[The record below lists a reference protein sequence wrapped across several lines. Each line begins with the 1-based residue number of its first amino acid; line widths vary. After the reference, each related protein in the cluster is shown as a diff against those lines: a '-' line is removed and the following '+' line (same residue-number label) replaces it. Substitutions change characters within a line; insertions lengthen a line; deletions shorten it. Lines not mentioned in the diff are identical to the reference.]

1 MINKFDIQKLRE
13 LDILQVADLL
23 GMGLRNKRA
32 LCIHHDDHHPSLAFN
47 VRKNTCHCYSCG
59 FSADTI
65 GLVRER
71 LNLGF
76 SEACH
81 WLADHFDVYIGDDR
95 YGNSAKYGNSARY
108 ADKCADKKVL
118 TASDRR
124 MASLRAHFA
133 ETHVSHGHLAE
144 SSFSGE
150 RNRECPSSAY
160 VAPSAVDVEF
170 YQQMFRQM
178 HLSESGQRFLFEE
191 RLLSPEA
198 LKVCQIVSTEQ
209 SVCMARVGRGVF
221 DGPSLI
227 FPYFDQEGRLVSVQS
242 RYLGKPKSESSFDME
257 KVSIDEVKPDEVK
270 PDDVKPKEIPRFK
283 FAPGSH
289 RMIYGLDRLK
299 DYPPGEP
306 LLITEGP
313 SDCWTALTLGFHAI
327 AIPSATLFDRRF
339 QGLLAGR
346 NLHIF
351 PDQDEAGLSLYFELK
366 KALPSLVYHQL
377 PEGCKD
383 LSEYYLKLRRSEG
396 MTLEEAKAKVQSSV
410 SV

>member
-47 VRKNTCHCYSCG
+47 VKKNTCHCYSCG

-65 GLVRER
+65 ALVRER

-76 SEACH
+76 SEACR
-81 WLADHFDVYIGDDR
+81 WLADHFDVYI
-95 YGNSAKYGNSARY
+95 
-108 ADKCADKKVL
+108 ADEHRDTHRKDVKKAV
-118 TASDRR
+118 TASERR
-124 MASLRAHFA
+124 MASLRAHFV
-133 ETHVSHGHLAE
+133 ETHVSHGH
-144 SSFSGE
+144 
-150 RNRECPSSAY
+150 PSSAY
-160 VAPSAVDVEF
+160 VAPSSVDVEF

-178 HLSESGQRFLFEE
+178 HLSESGRRFLFEE

-242 RYLGKPKSESSFDME
+242 RYLGKKSPESSFDMN
-257 KVSIDEVKPDEVK
+257 KVSLDEA
-270 PDDVKPKEIPRFK
+270 KPKEIPRFK

-327 AIPSATLFDRRF
+327 AIPSATLFDRSF
-339 QGLLAGR
+339 QGLLTGR

-366 KALPSLVYHQL
+366 QALPSLVYHQL

-396 MTLEEAKAKVQSSV
+396 MTLEEANAKVQGSV

>member
-1 MINKFDIQKLRE
+1 MIQKYDIQKLRE

-65 GLVRER
+65 ALVRER

-76 SEACH
+76 SEACR
-81 WLADHFDVYIGDDR
+81 WLADHFDVYI
-95 YGNSAKYGNSARY
+95 
-108 ADKCADKKVL
+108 ADEHRDTHRKDVKKAV
-118 TASDRR
+118 TASERR

-133 ETHVSHGHLAE
+133 ETHVSHGH
-144 SSFSGE
+144 
-150 RNRECPSSAY
+150 PSSAY

-178 HLSESGQRFLFEE
+178 HLSESGRRFLFEE

-242 RYLGKPKSESSFDME
+242 RYLGKKSPESSFDMN
-257 KVSIDEVKPDEVK
+257 KVSLDEA
-270 PDDVKPKEIPRFK
+270 KPKEIPRFK

-313 SDCWTALTLGFHAI
+313 SDCWTTLTLGFHAI
-327 AIPSATLFDRRF
+327 AIPSATLFDRSF
-339 QGLLAGR
+339 QALLTGR

-396 MTLEEAKAKVQSSV
+396 MTLEEAKTKVQGSV

>member
-1 MINKFDIQKLRE
+1 MIDKYDIQKLRE

-76 SEACH
+76 SEACR
-81 WLADHFDVYIGDDR
+81 WLADHFDVYI
-95 YGNSAKYGNSARY
+95 
-108 ADKCADKKVL
+108 ADEHRDTHRKDVKKAV
-118 TASDRR
+118 TASERR

-133 ETHVSHGHLAE
+133 ETHVSHGH
-144 SSFSGE
+144 
-150 RNRECPSSAY
+150 PSSAY
-160 VAPSAVDVEF
+160 VAPSSVDVEF

-209 SVCMARVGRGVF
+209 SVCMARVGCGVF

-242 RYLGKPKSESSFDME
+242 RYLGKKRPESSFDMN
-257 KVSIDEVKPDEVK
+257 KVSLDEA
-270 PDDVKPKEIPRFK
+270 KPKEIPRFK

-383 LSEYYLKLRRSEG
+383 LSEYYLMLRRSEG

-410 SV
+410 NV

>member
-47 VRKNTCHCYSCG
+47 VKKNTCHCYSCG

-76 SEACH
+76 SEACR
-81 WLADHFDVYIGDDR
+81 WLADHFDVYIADE
-95 YGNSAKYGNSARY
+95 KYGNSARY
-108 ADKCADKKVL
+108 TEKSADKKLL

-133 ETHVSHGHLAE
+133 ETHVSHGHVA
-144 SSFSGE
+144 SSS
-150 RNRECPSSAY
+150 
-160 VAPSAVDVEF
+160 VDVEF

-242 RYLGKPKSESSFDME
+242 RYLGKKKSESSLDMD
-257 KVSIDEVKPDEVK
+257 KVSSDEA
-270 PDDVKPKEIPRFK
+270 KPKEIPRFK

-313 SDCWTALTLGFHAI
+313 SDCWTALTLGIHAI

>member
-47 VRKNTCHCYSCG
+47 VKKNTCHCYSCG

-76 SEACH
+76 SEACR
-81 WLADHFDVYIGDDR
+81 WLADHFDVYIGDE
-95 YGNSAKYGNSARY
+95 KYGNSARY
-108 ADKCADKKVL
+108 TEKSADKKVL

-133 ETHVSHGHLAE
+133 ETHVSHGH
-144 SSFSGE
+144 
-150 RNRECPSSAY
+150 
-160 VAPSAVDVEF
+160 VAPSSVDVEF

-209 SVCMARVGRGVF
+209 SVCMARVGCGVF

-242 RYLGKPKSESSFDME
+242 RYLGKKRPESSFDMN
-257 KVSIDEVKPDEVK
+257 KASLDEA
-270 PDDVKPKEIPRFK
+270 KPKEIPRFK

-299 DYPPGEP
+299 DYPPDEP

-313 SDCWTALTLGFHAI
+313 SDCWTALTLGIHAI

-396 MTLEEAKAKVQSSV
+396 MMLEEAKVKVQSSV

>member
-47 VRKNTCHCYSCG
+47 VKKNTCHCYSCG

-65 GLVRER
+65 ALVRER

-133 ETHVSHGHLAE
+133 ETHVSHGHI
-144 SSFSGE
+144 
-150 RNRECPSSAY
+150 
-160 VAPSAVDVEF
+160 APSAVDVEF

-242 RYLGKPKSESSFDME
+242 RYLGKKKSESSLDMD
-257 KVSIDEVKPDEVK
+257 KVSSDEA
-270 PDDVKPKEIPRFK
+270 KPKEIPRFK

>member
-47 VRKNTCHCYSCG
+47 VKKNTCHCYSCG

-65 GLVRER
+65 ALVRER

-133 ETHVSHGHLAE
+133 ETHVSHGH
-144 SSFSGE
+144 
-150 RNRECPSSAY
+150 
-160 VAPSAVDVEF
+160 VAPSSVDVEF

-242 RYLGKPKSESSFDME
+242 RYLGKKKSELSSDMD
-257 KVSIDEVKPDEVK
+257 KVSLDDVK
-270 PDDVKPKEIPRFK
+270 PDDVKSKEIPRFK

-299 DYPPGEP
+299 DYPPDEP

-313 SDCWTALTLGFHAI
+313 SDCWTALTLGIHAI

-383 LSEYYLKLRRSEG
+383 LSEYYFKLRRSEG
-396 MTLEEAKAKVQSSV
+396 MTLEDAKAKVQSSV

>member
-47 VRKNTCHCYSCG
+47 VKKNTCHCYSCG

-76 SEACH
+76 SEACR
-81 WLADHFDVYIGDDR
+81 WLADHFDVYI
-95 YGNSAKYGNSARY
+95 
-108 ADKCADKKVL
+108 ADEHRDTHRKDVKKAV

-133 ETHVSHGHLAE
+133 ETHVSHG
-144 SSFSGE
+144 
-150 RNRECPSSAY
+150 CPSSAY
-160 VAPSAVDVEF
+160 VAPSSVDVEF

-178 HLSESGQRFLFEE
+178 HLSESGRRFLFEE

-198 LKVCQIVSTEQ
+198 LMVCQIVSTEQ

-242 RYLGKPKSESSFDME
+242 RYLGMKKSESSFDMD
-257 KVSIDEVKPDEVK
+257 KVSSDEA
-270 PDDVKPKEIPRFK
+270 KPKEIPRFK

-313 SDCWTALTLGFHAI
+313 SDCWTALTLGIHAI

-346 NLHIF
+346 NLHVF

-396 MTLEEAKAKVQSSV
+396 MTLEEAKAKVQGCV

>member
-1 MINKFDIQKLRE
+1 MINKFDIQKLHE

-76 SEACH
+76 SEACR
-81 WLADHFDVYIGDDR
+81 WLADHFDVYI
-95 YGNSAKYGNSARY
+95 
-108 ADKCADKKVL
+108 ADEHRDTHRKDVKKAV

-133 ETHVSHGHLAE
+133 ETHVSHG
-144 SSFSGE
+144 
-150 RNRECPSSAY
+150 CPSSAY

-178 HLSESGQRFLFEE
+178 HLSESGRRFLFEE
-191 RLLSPEA
+191 RLLSPET

-242 RYLGKPKSESSFDME
+242 RYLGKKRPESSFDMN
-257 KVSIDEVKPDEVK
+257 KVSLDEA
-270 PDDVKPKEIPRFK
+270 KPKEIPRFK

-313 SDCWTALTLGFHAI
+313 SDCWTALTLGIHAI

-346 NLHIF
+346 NLHVF

-366 KALPSLVYHQL
+366 QALPSLVYHQL

-383 LSEYYLKLRRSEG
+383 LSEYYLKLRRREG

>member
-1 MINKFDIQKLRE
+1 MIQKYDIQKLRE

-76 SEACH
+76 SEACR
-81 WLADHFDVYIGDDR
+81 WLADHFDVYI
-95 YGNSAKYGNSARY
+95 
-108 ADKCADKKVL
+108 ADEHRDTHRKDLKKAV

-133 ETHVSHGHLAE
+133 ETHVSHGH
-144 SSFSGE
+144 
-150 RNRECPSSAY
+150 PSSAY
-160 VAPSAVDVEF
+160 VAPSSVDVEF

-178 HLSESGQRFLFEE
+178 HLSESGRRFLFEE

-242 RYLGKPKSESSFDME
+242 RYLGKKRPESSFDMN
-257 KVSIDEVKPDEVK
+257 KVSLDEA
-270 PDDVKPKEIPRFK
+270 KPKEIPRFK

-313 SDCWTALTLGFHAI
+313 SDCWAALTLGFHAI
-327 AIPSATLFDRRF
+327 AIPSATLFDRSF

-366 KALPSLVYHQL
+366 QALPSLVYHQL

-396 MTLEEAKAKVQSSV
+396 MTLEEAKAKVQGSV

>member
-1 MINKFDIQKLRE
+1 MINKFDILKLRE

-76 SEACH
+76 SEACR
-81 WLADHFDVYIGDDR
+81 WLADHFDVYI
-95 YGNSAKYGNSARY
+95 
-108 ADKCADKKVL
+108 ADEHRDTHRKDVKKAV
-118 TASDRR
+118 TASERR
-124 MASLRAHFA
+124 MASLRAHLA
-133 ETHVSHGHLAE
+133 ETHVSHGH
-144 SSFSGE
+144 
-150 RNRECPSSAY
+150 PSSAY
-160 VAPSAVDVEF
+160 VAPSSVDVEF

-178 HLSESGQRFLFEE
+178 HLSESGRRFLFEE

-198 LKVCQIVSTEQ
+198 LKVCHIVSTEQ

-242 RYLGKPKSESSFDME
+242 RYLGKKRPESSFDMN
-257 KVSIDEVKPDEVK
+257 KVSLDEA
-270 PDDVKPKEIPRFK
+270 KPKEIPRFK

-327 AIPSATLFDRRF
+327 AIPSATLFDRSF
-339 QGLLAGR
+339 QALLAGR

-366 KALPSLVYHQL
+366 QALPSLVYHQL

-396 MTLEEAKAKVQSSV
+396 MTLEEAKAKVQGSV

>member
-1 MINKFDIQKLRE
+1 MIQKYDIQKLRE

-47 VRKNTCHCYSCG
+47 VKKNTCHCYSCG

-95 YGNSAKYGNSARY
+95 YGNSAKYGKSVKYGNSARY
-108 ADKCADKKVL
+108 ADKCADNKVL

-133 ETHVSHGHLAE
+133 GTHVSHGH
-144 SSFSGE
+144 
-150 RNRECPSSAY
+150 

-178 HLSESGQRFLFEE
+178 HLSESGRRFLFEE
-191 RLLSPEA
+191 RLLSSEA

-242 RYLGKPKSESSFDME
+242 RYLGKKKSESSSDMD
-257 KVSIDEVKPDEVK
+257 KVSLDEAK

-313 SDCWTALTLGFHAI
+313 SDCWTALTLGIHAI

>member
-1 MINKFDIQKLRE
+1 MIDKYDIQKLRE

-65 GLVRER
+65 ALVRER

-76 SEACH
+76 SEACR
-81 WLADHFDVYIGDDR
+81 WLADHFDVYI
-95 YGNSAKYGNSARY
+95 
-108 ADKCADKKVL
+108 ADEHRDTHRKDVKKAV

-133 ETHVSHGHLAE
+133 ETHVSHGH
-144 SSFSGE
+144 
-150 RNRECPSSAY
+150 PSSAY
-160 VAPSAVDVEF
+160 VAPSSVDVEF

-178 HLSESGQRFLFEE
+178 HLSESGRRFLFEE

-209 SVCMARVGRGVF
+209 SVCMARVGCGVF

-242 RYLGKPKSESSFDME
+242 RYLGKKRTESSFDMN
-257 KVSIDEVKPDEVK
+257 KVSLDEA
-270 PDDVKPKEIPRFK
+270 KPKEIPRFK

-313 SDCWTALTLGFHAI
+313 SDCWTALTLGIHAI

>member
-47 VRKNTCHCYSCG
+47 VKKNTCHCYSCG

-76 SEACH
+76 SEACR
-81 WLADHFDVYIGDDR
+81 WLADHFDVYIGDE
-95 YGNSAKYGNSARY
+95 KYGNSARY
-108 ADKCADKKVL
+108 TEKSADKKLL

-133 ETHVSHGHLAE
+133 ETHVSHGH
-144 SSFSGE
+144 
-150 RNRECPSSAY
+150 
-160 VAPSAVDVEF
+160 VAPSSVDVEF

-209 SVCMARVGRGVF
+209 SVYMARVGCGVF

-242 RYLGKPKSESSFDME
+242 RYLGKKRPESSFDMN
-257 KVSIDEVKPDEVK
+257 KASLDEA
-270 PDDVKPKEIPRFK
+270 KPKEIPRFK

-299 DYPPGEP
+299 DYPPDEP

-313 SDCWTALTLGFHAI
+313 SDCWTALTLGIHAI

>member
-1 MINKFDIQKLRE
+1 MIDKYDIQKLRE

-65 GLVRER
+65 ALVRER

-76 SEACH
+76 SEACR
-81 WLADHFDVYIGDDR
+81 WLADHFDVYI
-95 YGNSAKYGNSARY
+95 
-108 ADKCADKKVL
+108 ADEHRDTHRKDVKKAV
-118 TASDRR
+118 TASERR

-133 ETHVSHGHLAE
+133 ETHVSHGH
-144 SSFSGE
+144 
-150 RNRECPSSAY
+150 PSSAY
-160 VAPSAVDVEF
+160 VAKASVDVEF

-178 HLSESGQRFLFEE
+178 HLSESGRRFLFEE

-242 RYLGKPKSESSFDME
+242 RYLGKKRTESSFDMN
-257 KVSIDEVKPDEVK
+257 KVSLDGVM
-270 PDDVKPKEIPRFK
+270 PKEIPRFK

-313 SDCWTALTLGFHAI
+313 SDCWTALTLGIHAI
-327 AIPSATLFDRRF
+327 AIPSATLFDRSF

-366 KALPSLVYHQL
+366 KVLPSLVYHQL

-410 SV
+410 SI

>member
-47 VRKNTCHCYSCG
+47 VKKNTCHCYSCG

-124 MASLRAHFA
+124 MASLRAHFV

-144 SSFSGE
+144 SFSSGE

-160 VAPSAVDVEF
+160 VAPSSVDVEF

-242 RYLGKPKSESSFDME
+242 RYLE
-257 KVSIDEVKPDEVK
+257 KK
-270 PDDVKPKEIPRFK
+270 KEIPRFK

-289 RMIYGLDRLK
+289 RMIYGFDRLK
-299 DYPPGEP
+299 DYSPDEP

-313 SDCWTALTLGFHAI
+313 SDCWTALTLGIHAI

-366 KALPSLVYHQL
+366 KALSSLVYHQL

>member
-47 VRKNTCHCYSCG
+47 VKKNTCHCYSCG

-76 SEACH
+76 SEACR
-81 WLADHFDVYIGDDR
+81 WLADHFDVYIADE
-95 YGNSAKYGNSARY
+95 KYGNSARY

-133 ETHVSHGHLAE
+133 ETHVSHGHLA
-144 SSFSGE
+144 
-150 RNRECPSSAY
+150 Y
-160 VAPSAVDVEF
+160 VAPSSVDVEF

-178 HLSESGQRFLFEE
+178 HLSESGRRFLFEE

-242 RYLGKPKSESSFDME
+242 RYLGKK
-257 KVSIDEVKPDEVK
+257 
-270 PDDVKPKEIPRFK
+270 KEIPRFK

-299 DYPPGEP
+299 DYPPDEP

-313 SDCWTALTLGFHAI
+313 SDCWTALTLGIHAI

-346 NLHIF
+346 NLHVF

-383 LSEYYLKLRRSEG
+383 LSEYYLKLRRREG
-396 MTLEEAKAKVQSSV
+396 ITLEEAKAKVQSSV

>member
-47 VRKNTCHCYSCG
+47 VKKNTCHCYSCG

-65 GLVRER
+65 ALVRER

-76 SEACH
+76 NEACH
-81 WLADHFDVYIGDDR
+81 WLADHFDVYIGDEHRDTHR
-95 YGNSAKYGNSARY
+95 K
-108 ADKCADKKVL
+108 DVKKAV

-133 ETHVSHGHLAE
+133 ETHVSHGH
-144 SSFSGE
+144 
-150 RNRECPSSAY
+150 PSSAY
-160 VAPSAVDVEF
+160 VAPSSVDVEF

-227 FPYFDQEGRLVSVQS
+227 FPYFDQKRRLVSVQS
-242 RYLGKPKSESSFDME
+242 RYLGKPKSESSFDAG
-257 KVSIDEVKPDEVK
+257 K
-270 PDDVKPKEIPRFK
+270 
-283 FAPGSH
+283 G
-289 RMIYGLDRLK
+289 IY
-299 DYPPGEP
+299 
-306 LLITEGP
+306 
-313 SDCWTALTLGFHAI
+313 
-327 AIPSATLFDRRF
+327 
-339 QGLLAGR
+339 
-346 NLHIF
+346 
-351 PDQDEAGLSLYFELK
+351 
-366 KALPSLVYHQL
+366 
-377 PEGCKD
+377 
-383 LSEYYLKLRRSEG
+383 
-396 MTLEEAKAKVQSSV
+396 
-410 SV
+410 

>member
-47 VRKNTCHCYSCG
+47 VKKNTCHCYSCG

-76 SEACH
+76 SEACR
-81 WLADHFDVYIGDDR
+81 WLADHFDVYIGDE
-95 YGNSAKYGNSARY
+95 KYGNSARY
-108 ADKCADKKVL
+108 TEKSADKKLL

-133 ETHVSHGHLAE
+133 ETHVSHGHVA
-144 SSFSGE
+144 SSS
-150 RNRECPSSAY
+150 
-160 VAPSAVDVEF
+160 VDVEF

-178 HLSESGQRFLFEE
+178 HLSESGRRFLFEE

-242 RYLGKPKSESSFDME
+242 RYLGKPKSGSSFDME
-257 KVSIDEVKPDEVK
+257 KVSIDEA
-270 PDDVKPKEIPRFK
+270 KPKEIPRFK

-313 SDCWTALTLGFHAI
+313 SDCWTALTLGIHAI

>member
-1 MINKFDIQKLRE
+1 MIQKYDIQKLRE

-47 VRKNTCHCYSCG
+47 VKKNTCHCYSCG

-65 GLVRER
+65 GLVTER

-76 SEACH
+76 SEACR
-81 WLADHFDVYIGDDR
+81 WLADHFDVYIADE
-95 YGNSAKYGNSARY
+95 KYGNSARY

-124 MASLRAHFA
+124 LASLRAHFA
-133 ETHVSHGHLAE
+133 ETHVSHG
-144 SSFSGE
+144 
-150 RNRECPSSAY
+150 Y
-160 VAPSAVDVEF
+160 VAPSSVDVEF

-178 HLSESGQRFLFEE
+178 HLSESGRRFLFEE
-191 RLLSPEA
+191 RLLSSEA

-242 RYLGKPKSESSFDME
+242 RYLGKPKSESSSDMD
-257 KVSIDEVKPDEVK
+257 KVSFDE
-270 PDDVKPKEIPRFK
+270 VKPKEIPRFK

-299 DYPPGEP
+299 DYPSDEP

-313 SDCWTALTLGFHAI
+313 SDCWTALTLGIHAI
-327 AIPSATLFDRRF
+327 AIPSATLFDHRF

>member
-32 LCIHHDDHHPSLAFN
+32 LCIHHNDHHPSLAFN
-47 VRKNTCHCYSCG
+47 VKKNTCHCYSCG

-81 WLADHFDVYIGDDR
+81 WLADHFDVYIADE
-95 YGNSAKYGNSARY
+95 KYGNSARY
-108 ADKCADKKVL
+108 TEKSADKKLL

-133 ETHVSHGHLAE
+133 ETHVSHGHVA
-144 SSFSGE
+144 SSS
-150 RNRECPSSAY
+150 
-160 VAPSAVDVEF
+160 VDVEF
-170 YQQMFRQM
+170 YQQMFRRM
-178 HLSESGQRFLFEE
+178 HLSESGRRFLFEE

-257 KVSIDEVKPDEVK
+257 KVSIDEA
-270 PDDVKPKEIPRFK
+270 KPKEIPRFK

-313 SDCWTALTLGFHAI
+313 SDCWTALTLGFHTI

-396 MTLEEAKAKVQSSV
+396 MTLEEAKAKVQGCV

>member
-47 VRKNTCHCYSCG
+47 VKKNTCHCYSCG

-65 GLVRER
+65 ALVRER

-81 WLADHFDVYIGDDR
+81 WLADHFDVYIADE
-95 YGNSAKYGNSARY
+95 KYGNSARY
-108 ADKCADKKVL
+108 TEKSADKKLL

-133 ETHVSHGHLAE
+133 ETHVSHGH
-144 SSFSGE
+144 
-150 RNRECPSSAY
+150 
-160 VAPSAVDVEF
+160 VAPSSVDVEF

-209 SVCMARVGRGVF
+209 SVCMARVGCGVF

-242 RYLGKPKSESSFDME
+242 RYLGKKRPESSFDMN
-257 KVSIDEVKPDEVK
+257 KASLDEA
-270 PDDVKPKEIPRFK
+270 KPKEIPRFK

-299 DYPPGEP
+299 DYPPDEP

-313 SDCWTALTLGFHAI
+313 SDCWTALTLGIHAI

-383 LSEYYLKLRRSEG
+383 LSEYYLKLRRIEG

>member
-1 MINKFDIQKLRE
+1 
-13 LDILQVADLL
+13 
-23 GMGLRNKRA
+23 
-32 LCIHHDDHHPSLAFN
+32 
-47 VRKNTCHCYSCG
+47 
-59 FSADTI
+59 
-65 GLVRER
+65 
-71 LNLGF
+71 
-76 SEACH
+76 
-81 WLADHFDVYIGDDR
+81 
-95 YGNSAKYGNSARY
+95 
-108 ADKCADKKVL
+108 
-118 TASDRR
+118 

-133 ETHVSHGHLAE
+133 ETHVSHGH
-144 SSFSGE
+144 
-150 RNRECPSSAY
+150 PSSAY
-160 VAPSAVDVEF
+160 VAPSSVDVEF

-178 HLSESGQRFLFEE
+178 HLSESGQRFLFED

-242 RYLGKPKSESSFDME
+242 RYLG
-257 KVSIDEVKPDEVK
+257 
-270 PDDVKPKEIPRFK
+270 KPKEIPRFK

-346 NLHIF
+346 NLHVF

-366 KALPSLVYHQL
+366 IALPSLVYHQL

-396 MTLEEAKAKVQSSV
+396 MTLEEAKAKVQGSV

>member
-32 LCIHHDDHHPSLAFN
+32 LCIHHNDHHPSLAFN
-47 VRKNTCHCYSCG
+47 VKKNTCHCYSCG

-76 SEACH
+76 NEACH
-81 WLADHFDVYIGDDR
+81 WLADHFDVYIADE
-95 YGNSAKYGNSARY
+95 KYGNSARY
-108 ADKCADKKVL
+108 TEKSADKKLL

-133 ETHVSHGHLAE
+133 ETHVSHGHVA
-144 SSFSGE
+144 SSS
-150 RNRECPSSAY
+150 
-160 VAPSAVDVEF
+160 VDVEF
-170 YQQMFRQM
+170 YQQMFRRM
-178 HLSESGQRFLFEE
+178 HLSESGRRFLFEE

-257 KVSIDEVKPDEVK
+257 KVSIDEA
-270 PDDVKPKEIPRFK
+270 KPKEIPRFK

-313 SDCWTALTLGFHAI
+313 SDCWTALTLGFHTI

-396 MTLEEAKAKVQSSV
+396 MTLEEAKAKVQGCV

>member
-47 VRKNTCHCYSCG
+47 VRKNTCYCYSCG

-65 GLVRER
+65 ALVRER

-76 SEACH
+76 SEACR
-81 WLADHFDVYIGDDR
+81 WLADHFDVYI
-95 YGNSAKYGNSARY
+95 
-108 ADKCADKKVL
+108 ADEHRDTHRKDVKKAV

-133 ETHVSHGHLAE
+133 ETHVSHGH
-144 SSFSGE
+144 
-150 RNRECPSSAY
+150 PSSAY
-160 VAPSAVDVEF
+160 VAPSSVDVEF

-227 FPYFDQEGRLVSVQS
+227 FPYNDLEGRLVSVQS
-242 RYLGKPKSESSFDME
+242 RYLGKKKSESSSDMD
-257 KVSIDEVKPDEVK
+257 KVSIDEA
-270 PDDVKPKEIPRFK
+270 KPKEIPRFQ

-299 DYPPGEP
+299 NYPPDEP

-313 SDCWTALTLGFHAI
+313 SDCWTALTLGIHAI

-396 MTLEEAKAKVQSSV
+396 MTLEEAKVKTQGCV

>member
-47 VRKNTCHCYSCG
+47 VKKNTCHCYSCG

-124 MASLRAHFA
+124 MAALREQFA
-133 ETHVSHGHLAE
+133 ETHVSHGQLAE
-144 SSFSGE
+144 SFSSGE

-242 RYLGKPKSESSFDME
+242 RYLGKKKSESSLDMD
-257 KVSIDEVKPDEVK
+257 KVSSDEA
-270 PDDVKPKEIPRFK
+270 KPKEIPRFK

-289 RMIYGLDRLK
+289 RMIYGFDRLK
-299 DYPPGEP
+299 DYSPDEP

-313 SDCWTALTLGFHAI
+313 SDCWTALTLGIHAI

-366 KALPSLVYHQL
+366 KALSSLVYHQL

-396 MTLEEAKAKVQSSV
+396 MTLEEAKAKVQNSV

>member
-47 VRKNTCHCYSCG
+47 VKKNTCHCYSCG

-76 SEACH
+76 SEACR
-81 WLADHFDVYIGDDR
+81 WLADHFDVYI
-95 YGNSAKYGNSARY
+95 
-108 ADKCADKKVL
+108 ADEHRDTHRKDVKKAV

-133 ETHVSHGHLAE
+133 ETHVSHG
-144 SSFSGE
+144 
-150 RNRECPSSAY
+150 CPSSAY
-160 VAPSAVDVEF
+160 VAPSSVDVEF

-178 HLSESGQRFLFEE
+178 HLSESGRRFLFEE

-227 FPYFDQEGRLVSVQS
+227 FPYFDQQGKLVSVQS
-242 RYLGKPKSESSFDME
+242 RYLGMKKSESSFDMD
-257 KVSIDEVKPDEVK
+257 KVSSDEA
-270 PDDVKPKEIPRFK
+270 KPKEIPRFK

-313 SDCWTALTLGFHAI
+313 SDCWTALTLGIHAI

-346 NLHIF
+346 NLHVF

-396 MTLEEAKAKVQSSV
+396 MTLEEAKAKVHGSV

>member
-1 MINKFDIQKLRE
+1 MIDKYNIQKLRE

-47 VRKNTCHCYSCG
+47 VKKNTCHCYSCG

-133 ETHVSHGHLAE
+133 ETHVSHGH
-144 SSFSGE
+144 
-150 RNRECPSSAY
+150 

-227 FPYFDQEGRLVSVQS
+227 FPYFDQQGRLVSVQS
-242 RYLGKPKSESSFDME
+242 RYLGKPKSESSLDMD
-257 KVSIDEVKPDEVK
+257 KVSIDE
-270 PDDVKPKEIPRFK
+270 VKPKEIPRFK

-299 DYPPGEP
+299 DYPPDEP

-313 SDCWTALTLGFHAI
+313 SDCWTALTLGIHAI

-366 KALPSLVYHQL
+366 KAFPRLVYHQL

-396 MTLEEAKAKVQSSV
+396 MTLEEAKVKTQGCV

>member
-1 MINKFDIQKLRE
+1 MIDKYNIQKLRE

-47 VRKNTCHCYSCG
+47 VKKNTCHCYSCG

-76 SEACH
+76 SEACR

-124 MASLRAHFA
+124 MASLRAHFV

-144 SSFSGE
+144 SFSSGE

-242 RYLGKPKSESSFDME
+242 RYLE
-257 KVSIDEVKPDEVK
+257 KK
-270 PDDVKPKEIPRFK
+270 KEIPRFK

-289 RMIYGLDRLK
+289 RMIYGFDRLK
-299 DYPPGEP
+299 DYSPDEP

-313 SDCWTALTLGFHAI
+313 SDCWTALTLGIHAI

>member
-1 MINKFDIQKLRE
+1 MIDKYNIQKLRE

-47 VRKNTCHCYSCG
+47 VKKNTCHCYSCG

-124 MASLRAHFA
+124 LASLRAHFA
-133 ETHVSHGHLAE
+133 ETHVSHGH
-144 SSFSGE
+144 
-150 RNRECPSSAY
+150 
-160 VAPSAVDVEF
+160 VAPSSVDVEF

-178 HLSESGQRFLFEE
+178 HLSESGRRFLFEE

-227 FPYFDQEGRLVSVQS
+227 FPYFAQQGRLVSVQS
-242 RYLGKPKSESSFDME
+242 RYLGKKKSESSFDMD
-257 KVSIDEVKPDEVK
+257 KVSSDAA
-270 PDDVKPKEIPRFK
+270 KPKEIPRFK

-299 DYPPGEP
+299 DYPPDEP

-313 SDCWTALTLGFHAI
+313 SDCWTALTLGIHAI

-396 MTLEEAKAKVQSSV
+396 MTLEEARAKVHSSV

>member
-1 MINKFDIQKLRE
+1 MIQKYDIQKLRE

-47 VRKNTCHCYSCG
+47 VKKNTCHCYSCG

-81 WLADHFDVYIGDDR
+81 WLADHFDVYIADDR

-133 ETHVSHGHLAE
+133 ETHVSHGH
-144 SSFSGE
+144 
-150 RNRECPSSAY
+150 
-160 VAPSAVDVEF
+160 VATASVDVEF

-198 LKVCQIVSTEQ
+198 LKVCHIVSTEQ
-209 SVCMARVGRGVF
+209 SVCMARVGRGMF

-242 RYLGKPKSESSFDME
+242 RYLGKKKSESSFDME
-257 KVSIDEVKPDEVK
+257 KVSIDE
-270 PDDVKPKEIPRFK
+270 VKPKEIPRFK

-299 DYPPGEP
+299 DYSPDEP

-396 MTLEEAKAKVQSSV
+396 MTLEEAKVKTQGCV

>member
-1 MINKFDIQKLRE
+1 MIDKYNIQKLRE

-65 GLVRER
+65 ALVRER

-81 WLADHFDVYIGDDR
+81 WLADHFDVYIGDEHRDTHR
-95 YGNSAKYGNSARY
+95 K
-108 ADKCADKKVL
+108 DVKKAV
-118 TASDRR
+118 TASERR

-133 ETHVSHGHLAE
+133 ETHVSHGH
-144 SSFSGE
+144 
-150 RNRECPSSAY
+150 PSSAY
-160 VAPSAVDVEF
+160 VAKASVDVEF

-178 HLSESGQRFLFEE
+178 HLSESGRRFLFEE

-209 SVCMARVGRGVF
+209 SVCMARVGCGVF

-242 RYLGKPKSESSFDME
+242 RYLGKKRPESSFDMN
-257 KVSIDEVKPDEVK
+257 KVSLDE
-270 PDDVKPKEIPRFK
+270 VKPKEIPRFK

-299 DYPPGEP
+299 DYPPDEP

-313 SDCWTALTLGFHAI
+313 SDCWTALTLGIHAI

-383 LSEYYLKLRRSEG
+383 LSEYYLKLRRREG
-396 MTLEEAKAKVQSSV
+396 MTLEEAKAKVQGCV

>member
-47 VRKNTCHCYSCG
+47 VKKNTCHCYSCG

-76 SEACH
+76 SEACR
-81 WLADHFDVYIGDDR
+81 WLADHFDVYI
-95 YGNSAKYGNSARY
+95 
-108 ADKCADKKVL
+108 ADEHRDTHRKDVKKAV

-124 MASLRAHFA
+124 MASLREHFA
-133 ETHVSHGHLAE
+133 ETHVSHGH
-144 SSFSGE
+144 
-150 RNRECPSSAY
+150 

-178 HLSESGQRFLFEE
+178 QLSKSGRRFLFEE

-227 FPYFDQEGRLVSVQS
+227 FPYFDQQGRLVSVQS
-242 RYLGKPKSESSFDME
+242 RYLGKN
-257 KVSIDEVKPDEVK
+257 
-270 PDDVKPKEIPRFK
+270 KEIPRFK

-366 KALPSLVYHQL
+366 KALPGLVYHQL

-396 MTLEEAKAKVQSSV
+396 MTLEEAKAKVHSSV

>member
-1 MINKFDIQKLRE
+1 MIQKYDIQKLRE

-47 VRKNTCHCYSCG
+47 VKKNTCHCYSCG

-95 YGNSAKYGNSARY
+95 YGKSAKYGNSARY

-124 MASLRAHFA
+124 MAALREQFA
-133 ETHVSHGHLAE
+133 ETHVSHGH
-144 SSFSGE
+144 
-150 RNRECPSSAY
+150 
-160 VAPSAVDVEF
+160 VAQASVDVEF
-170 YQQMFRQM
+170 YQQMFRPM

-198 LKVCQIVSTEQ
+198 LKVCQIVSMEQ

-242 RYLGKPKSESSFDME
+242 RYLGKKKSESSFDME
-257 KVSIDEVKPDEVK
+257 KVSIDEA
-270 PDDVKPKEIPRFK
+270 KPKEIPRFK

-299 DYPPGEP
+299 DYPPDEP

-313 SDCWTALTLGFHAI
+313 SDCWTALTLGIHAI

-410 SV
+410 SI

>member
-47 VRKNTCHCYSCG
+47 VKKNTCHCYSCG

-76 SEACH
+76 SEACR
-81 WLADHFDVYIGDDR
+81 WLADHFDVYIADDR
-95 YGNSAKYGNSARY
+95 YGNSAQYTEKS
-108 ADKCADKKVL
+108 ADKKLL

-133 ETHVSHGHLAE
+133 ETHVSHG
-144 SSFSGE
+144 
-150 RNRECPSSAY
+150 Y
-160 VAPSAVDVEF
+160 VAPSSVDVEF

-178 HLSESGQRFLFEE
+178 HLSESGRRFLFEE
-191 RLLSPEA
+191 RLLSSEA

-209 SVCMARVGRGVF
+209 RVCMARVGRGVF

-242 RYLGKPKSESSFDME
+242 RYLGKPKSESSSDMD
-257 KVSIDEVKPDEVK
+257 KVSFDE
-270 PDDVKPKEIPRFK
+270 VKPKEIPRFK

-299 DYPPGEP
+299 DYPSDEP

-313 SDCWTALTLGFHAI
+313 SDCWTALTLGIHAI
-327 AIPSATLFDRRF
+327 AIPSATLFDHRF

>member
-47 VRKNTCHCYSCG
+47 VKKNTCHCYSCG

-95 YGNSAKYGNSARY
+95 YGNSARY
-108 ADKCADKKVL
+108 TEKSADKKLL

-133 ETHVSHGHLAE
+133 ETHVSHGH
-144 SSFSGE
+144 
-150 RNRECPSSAY
+150 
-160 VAPSAVDVEF
+160 VAPSSVDVEF

-178 HLSESGQRFLFEE
+178 HLSESGRRFLFEE
-191 RLLSPEA
+191 RLLSSEA

-242 RYLGKPKSESSFDME
+242 RYLGKPKSESSSDMD
-257 KVSIDEVKPDEVK
+257 KVSFDE
-270 PDDVKPKEIPRFK
+270 VKPKEIPRFK

-299 DYPPGEP
+299 DYPSDEP

-383 LSEYYLKLRRSEG
+383 LSEYYLKLRRREG

>member
-1 MINKFDIQKLRE
+1 MIQKYDIQKLRE

-47 VRKNTCHCYSCG
+47 VKKNTCHCYSCG

-65 GLVRER
+65 ALVRER

-81 WLADHFDVYIGDDR
+81 WLADHFDVYI
-95 YGNSAKYGNSARY
+95 
-108 ADKCADKKVL
+108 ADEHRDTHRKDVKKAV
-118 TASDRR
+118 TASGRR

-133 ETHVSHGHLAE
+133 ETHVSHGH
-144 SSFSGE
+144 
-150 RNRECPSSAY
+150 PSSAY
-160 VAPSAVDVEF
+160 VAPSSVDVEF

-191 RLLSPEA
+191 RLLSSEA

-242 RYLGKPKSESSFDME
+242 RYLGKKKSESSSDMD
-257 KVSIDEVKPDEVK
+257 KVSLDEA
-270 PDDVKPKEIPRFK
+270 KPKEIPRFK

-313 SDCWTALTLGFHAI
+313 SDCWTALTLGIHAI

>member
-13 LDILQVADLL
+13 LDILQVADFL

-65 GLVRER
+65 ALVRER

-76 SEACH
+76 SEACR
-81 WLADHFDVYIGDDR
+81 WLADHFDVYI
-95 YGNSAKYGNSARY
+95 
-108 ADKCADKKVL
+108 ADEHRDTHRKDVKKAV

-133 ETHVSHGHLAE
+133 ETHVSHGH
-144 SSFSGE
+144 
-150 RNRECPSSAY
+150 PSSAY
-160 VAPSAVDVEF
+160 VAPSSVDVEF

-178 HLSESGQRFLFEE
+178 HLSESGRRFLFEE

-198 LKVCQIVSTEQ
+198 LKVCHIVSTEQ
-209 SVCMARVGRGVF
+209 SVCMARVGCGVF

-242 RYLGKPKSESSFDME
+242 RYLGKKSPESSFDMN
-257 KVSIDEVKPDEVK
+257 KVSLDEA
-270 PDDVKPKEIPRFK
+270 KPKEIPRFK

-327 AIPSATLFDRRF
+327 AIPSATLFDRSF

-366 KALPSLVYHQL
+366 QALPSLVYHQL

-396 MTLEEAKAKVQSSV
+396 MTLEEAKAKVRDIV
-410 SV
+410 NV